1 MSTTSK
7 ILQYAA
13 NGHPVLKDDFELMQE
28 NTFGFM
34 SNIAKFIETDG
45 TFKAWG
51 AVVTEGVSDITWTEG
66 AIFYLGICYQVA
78 AGSIPKTIAFA
89 PFWKVSLESEAPDP
103 VTYEDNTS
111 QEVHKVYTIE
121 LLEEPGIGDDGIF
134 DSQLKSLPGP
144 LIDLDFSTG
153 GAGAILPVEFT
164 ITNQSSGIISVGSTV
179 INSGDIQ
186 LVTSGDDLT
195 ITFSRPNN
203 TLGAVMQINNQP
215 FESIFPVSG
224 LTPNTATRT
233 LTGITAS
240 TQVKITWWPYT
251 HQFRVYRTNAA
262 STSNSPTYVS
272 RMESYPVENAI
283 SYQYLTL
290 GQETAT
296 VRVLLLSSIDTSNLA
311 GTGAFVNEYITYGTP
326 TITQFKINGVD
337 KLADLVAGL
346 NLESNNELNK
356 DGSPGGY
363 YYVNSIRYYTY
374 RYLRWA
380 YLLDPIASDIDI
392 TLTYTRANDGNGQLP
407 PTGVGPGGG
416 CLLEGTIIDTTD
428 PQEQYKIEDIRVGH
442 ELSVMNPLTRQMEK
456 VLVTGKQNYFVNQI
470 YTINGIFT
478 STGGHQQYIMRNN
491 DYIVCR
497 VDELREGDILFT
509 RDFKEVVIESIEITS
524 SNKDKFL
531 VYNIEV
537 EGEYYIANGI
547 ITHNKTLPPPIPIG
561 GDE

>member
-1 MSTTSK
+1 MNTSK
-7 ILQYAA
+7 IIKYAP
-13 NGHPVLKDDFELMQE
+13 NGHPILKDDFELMQE

-34 SNIAKFIETDG
+34 YNIAKFIEEDG

-51 AVVTEGVSDITWTEG
+51 AVVTEGATDITWTDG
-66 AIFYLGICYQVA
+66 AIFYLGVCYYVT
-78 AGSIPKTIAFA
+78 AGSIPKTITFN
-89 PFWKVSLESEAPDP
+89 PFWKVSLISEAPDP
-103 VTYEDNTS
+103 VTYEDNTL
-111 QEVHKVYTIE
+111 QEVHKVYKIE
-121 LLEEPGIGDDGIF
+121 LIEEPEISDEGIF
-134 DSQLKSLPGP
+134 DSQLKSLPAP
-144 LIDLDFSTG
+144 LIDLDLDFASTG
-153 GAGAILPVEFT
+153 NEIPVQFT
-164 ITNQSSGIISVGSTV
+164 ITNQSSGIISNGTTV
-179 INSGDIQ
+179 INSGDSQ
-186 LVTSGDDLT
+186 FVSSGDNLT
-195 ITFSRPNN
+195 ITFSRPNA

-215 FESIFPVSG
+215 FESIFPISG
-224 LTPNTATRT
+224 STPNILTKT
-233 LTGITAS
+233 LTGITAA

-262 STSNSPTYVS
+262 STSNAPTHVS
-272 RMESYPVENAI
+272 RMESYPVEN
-283 SYQYLTL
+283 STSFQYVTL
-290 GQETAT
+290 GQEDAT
-296 VRVLLLSSIDTSNLA
+296 IRILLLAAIDSSNLA
-311 GTGAFVNEYITYGTP
+311 GDGSFVTDYIIYGTP

-346 NLESNNELNK
+346 DFEANNELNK
-356 DGSPGGY
+356 DGSAGGY
-363 YYVNSIRYYTY
+363 YHVNTLRYFTY
-374 RYLRWA
+374 RYKRWT
-380 YLLDPIASDIDI
+380 YLLDPIAEDVDI

-407 PTGVGPGGG
+407 PAPSGGGGG
-416 CLLEGTIIDTTD
+416 CLIEGTIIDTTD

-442 ELSVMNPLTRQMEK
+442 ELSVMNPLTRQIEK

-509 RDFKEVVIESIEITS
+509 RDFKEVVIESIEITT
-524 SNKDKFL
+524 SNKNKFL

-547 ITHNKTLPPPIPIG
+547 ITHNKTGTPLLTIS

>member
-1 MSTTSK
+1 MSTSK
-7 ILQYAA
+7 QLQFAA
-13 NGHPVLKDDFELMQE
+13 GGHPLKKDDFELMQE
-28 NTFGFM
+28 NTFSFM
-34 SNIAKFIETDG
+34 SNFAKFVETDG

-51 AVVTEGVSDITWTEG
+51 AVVTENSTTIEWTEG
-66 AIFYLGICYQVA
+66 AIFFNGIVYSVS
-78 AGSIPKTIAFA
+78 AGSIPKTMTFA
-89 PFWKVSLESEAPDP
+89 PFWAVSTTPEDPDP
-103 VTYEDNTS
+103 TQYEDGSSHN
-111 QEVHKVYTIE
+111 VHIKYVIE
-121 LLEEPGIGDDGIF
+121 LKEEQEPGDQGIF
-134 DSQLKSLPGP
+134 ESQLKSLQSP
-144 LIDLDFSTG
+144 LIDLNFG
-153 GAGAILPVEFT
+153 GGPGSQLPISFT
-164 ITNQSSGIISVGSTV
+164 ITNQASGIISVGSTV

-346 NLESNNELNK
+346 NFESNNELNK

-407 PTGVGPGGG
+407 PVGVGPGGG